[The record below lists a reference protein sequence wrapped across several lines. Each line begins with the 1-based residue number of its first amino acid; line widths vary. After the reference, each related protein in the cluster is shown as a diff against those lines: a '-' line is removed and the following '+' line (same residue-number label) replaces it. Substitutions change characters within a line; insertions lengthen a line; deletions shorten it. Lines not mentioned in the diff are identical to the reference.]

1 MPPSLTVA
9 VEFAWCAGQTRPEQG
24 SSAQPSPGRGPLA
37 RRRSRRRSRRESP
50 FLPRIPGGAVIL
62 GGSGDSRCSDAHQS
76 GANYTHSGAA
86 RHGAGRLDSSQP
98 KRSSVTTDIPT
109 LRQRLAAQSV
119 IERLL
124 PLGRS
129 SLSSRGVA
137 RYLGAKGERIVGSI
151 LDSLPPEWT
160 VLHALPIGA
169 RSSAID
175 HLVVGPGGVFT
186 ISTKHFGS
194 KVIGV
199 GKHGM
204 TVAGRPVPSIR
215 AAEFEAARVTT
226 LVRERMPLVAPV
238 QPVIAVVEPKQL
250 IIHDRPEQVK
260 VVHAGDLRRWLMQ
273 LQPVLTEPELMELDA
288 IVDGPG
294 TWRSRPDFA
303 PGIAAR
309 A

>member
-1 MPPSLTVA
+1 M
-9 VEFAWCAGQTRPEQG
+9 
-24 SSAQPSPGRGPLA
+24 
-37 RRRSRRRSRRESP
+37 
-50 FLPRIPGGAVIL
+50 
-62 GGSGDSRCSDAHQS
+62 
-76 GANYTHSGAA
+76 
-86 RHGAGRLDSSQP
+86 
-98 KRSSVTTDIPT
+98 TTDIPT

-194 KVIGV
+194 KIIGV

-204 TVAGRPVPSIR
+204 TVSGRPVPSIR

-260 VVHAGDLRRWLMQ
+260 VVHAGDQRRWLMQ

-294 TWRSRPDFA
+294 TWRSRPDGA